1 MRALVLCTVAVVLT
15 LLATAGHTTEPE
27 KASKDHIAGVE
38 YESAQAQRNKT
49 PVELSEQVETTCDAE
64 KPLAGTGG
72 GTVPEVVQSNCGHAL

>member
-1 MRALVLCTVAVVLT
+1 

-49 PVELSEQVETTCDAE
+49 PVDSVNKS
-64 KPLAGTGG
+64 KPPATRK
-72 GTVPEVVQSNCGHAL
+72 NH